1 MTSHFPRTLLAIVV
15 AMTLAA
21 CGGNVAPTGGPA
33 SVDQTPP
40 PSATTAPTPS
50 ATLASPAPS
59 AAPSQSPEA
68 SGLARNGVIV
78 YSDAAG
84 DIHSLD
90 PETGKTTLLI
100 GGPTNDFGPG
110 FMPDQTRFIFVR
122 FEDGVD
128 VLYSALADGSDVRK
142 FADTKVMSNF
152 EHSPRGDRIAAIGE
166 GGGNPTITDLA
177 SGSRRVVPLTKPV
190 NGVSWLTD
198 DSLLVVDEDEEGSA
212 VEMWTINVDG
222 TNQQAITAPFMC
234 CGVSTLRGR
243 GLIAWNSW
251 RSGAQGRVHILDTA
265 TGKDTLLGSTDI
277 PGAHFLDPIWSPDG
291 KWLTAKRFTA
301 GVDGVQLALLASDGS
316 GPAIALGP
324 KLPTNGGQ
332 IRSTFSP
339 DGTKLLVTYDDGSAW
354 LFDLPAGTGGKTDWS
369 GLVETT
375 WQALDATP

>member
-1 MTSHFPRTLLAIVV
+1 MTSRVPQNLLAIVV
-15 AMTLAA
+15 ATTLAA
-21 CGGNVAPTGGPA
+21 CGGGVATTGPT

-40 PSATTAPTPS
+40 PSFTTSPTPS
-50 ATLASPAPS
+50 ATSASSAPS
-59 AAPSQSPEA
+59 AAGSPSPGA

-78 YSDAAG
+78 YSDPAG

-166 GGGNPTITDLA
+166 GGGDPTITDLA
-177 SGSRRVVPLTKPV
+177 SGSRRVIPLTKPV
-190 NGVSWLTD
+190 NIVSWLTD
-198 DSLLVVDEDEEGSA
+198 DSLLVADLNEEGSA
-212 VEMWTINVDG
+212 VEMWTINADG
-222 TNQQAITAPFMC
+222 TNQQAIKAPFLC

-251 RSGAQGRVHILDTA
+251 TSGAEGRIHILDTA
-265 TGKDTLLGSTDI
+265 TGEDRLLGSTDV

-291 KWLTAKRFTA
+291 KWLTARRLTA
-301 GVDGVQLALLASDGS
+301 HVDGVQLALLASDGS

-324 KLPTNGGQ
+324 KLPTNQGQ

-339 DGTKLLVTYDDGSAW
+339 DGTKLLVAYDDGSAW

-375 WQALDATP
+375 WQALHATP